1 MIGLDFKIAKNRIK
15 LITFKSSLMS
25 LFIIGLILTAA
36 LPLRAEDINLQAT
49 VDRNTVSVNEQF
61 RYTVEVSGKSMTLP
75 DVQFPALDD
84 FYILS
89 GPNTST
95 SVQWINGSMSSSK
108 SFTFYL
114 RPKKEGKFIIGKAY
128 LKYKDVTYESNTVT
142 ITVTKS
148 AAKAPAPQSKTVQP
162 KQSKDASVAGKDL
175 FLKTVVSRRTAYLG
189 QQIIVEYKLYF
200 RVSVRGY
207 NIDKMPANAGFWTEE
222 FKMPPQPSIGN
233 EIVNGINY
241 NVATLRKIALFPTQ
255 SGKLTIEPMQVT
267 LEALV
272 RANRRRRSIFD
283 SFFDDPF
290 GRTVQKTVMSRPIT
304 INVLELPAEGRPSS
318 FAGAVGS
325 FRFEASLDKRE
336 VSVNEPVSL
345 KLHVKGA
352 GNIKLV
358 QLPKIQAPP
367 DLEQYEPK
375 VSTQIKNDG
384 SSISGKKSAEYVLIP
399 RNVGTF
405 VIKELRFSYFDP
417 NRKKYITVKKGPFTL
432 NVKADKG
439 MRISGG
445 RASGLLNRQEVELLG
460 KDIRFI
466 KEESDFRPIGYR
478 VYLSFPFWLSVLSAL
493 LLFGIFIVYNERQTR
508 LLGDE
513 RLARRVKAGKI
524 AVRQLAE
531 AKKMI
536 GAQEQ
541 SAFYKAVTSAL
552 QGFIQNRMN
561 LDLTDFSEENI
572 RRVLSR
578 KGVDTETVD
587 EYLAVL
593 QESDFRQFASIRA
606 AEDERKDFYEK
617 AKTILTKLEKWV

>member
-1 MIGLDFKIAKNRIK
+1 MK
-15 LITFKSSLMS
+15 LIDTKNTLVNFCALLVSAL
-25 LFIIGLILTAA
+25 LLLTA
-36 LPLRAEDINLQAT
+36 LPLRAEEAISLRAT
-49 VDRNTVSVNEQF
+49 VDRNTLGVNEQF
-61 RYTVEVSGKSMTLP
+61 RYTLEVSGKSMSLP

-114 RPKKEGKFIIGKAY
+114 RPRKEGKFIIGKAY
-128 LKYKDVTYESNTVT
+128 LKYKDTTYESNAVT

-148 AAKAPAPQSKTVQP
+148 AATAPGRQSKAVVP

-175 FLKTVVSRRTAYLG
+175 FLKTVVSRRKAYLG

-200 RVSVRGY
+200 RVNVRGY
-207 NIDKMPANAGFWTEE
+207 NIDRMPANAGFWTEE

-233 EIVNGINY
+233 EIVNGVNY

-255 SGKLTIEPMQVT
+255 SGELAIEPMQVT

-272 RANRRRRSIFD
+272 RTSRKRRSLFD

-290 GRTVQKTVMSRPIT
+290 GRTVQKTVMSQPLT
-304 INVLELPAEGRPSS
+304 VHVMELPAEGRPLS

-325 FRFEASLDKRE
+325 FRFDASLDRQE
-336 VSVNEPVSL
+336 VTVNEPVSL
-345 KLHVKGA
+345 KMRVSGA

-358 QLPKIQAPP
+358 QLPIIQAPP

-375 VSTQIKNDG
+375 VSTNIKNDG
-384 SSISGKKSAEYVLIP
+384 SYISGRKSAEYVLIP
-399 RNVGTF
+399 RNEGRF
-405 VIKELRFSYFDP
+405 EIKELRFSYFDP
-417 NRKKYITVKKGPFTL
+417 NKKKYVTVKRGPFIL
-432 NVKADKG
+432 RVKAGKG
-439 MRISGG
+439 QRLSGG

-478 VYLSFPFWLSVLSAL
+478 VYLSLPFWLSVLSAV

-513 RLARRVKAGKI
+513 RMARRVKAGKI
-524 AVRQLAE
+524 ATRQLAR
-531 AKKMI
+531 ANKMI
-536 GAQEQ
+536 GAEEQ

-561 LDLTDFSEENI
+561 LDMTDFSEENI
-572 RRVLSR
+572 RRVLGQKS
-578 KGVDTETVD
+578 VDSEVID
-587 EYLAVL
+587 EYLSVL
-593 QESDFRQFASIRA
+593 RESDFRQFASIPA
-606 AEDERKDFYEK
+606 AQDERKVFYEK
-617 AKTILTKLEKWV
+617 AKSILTKLEKWV